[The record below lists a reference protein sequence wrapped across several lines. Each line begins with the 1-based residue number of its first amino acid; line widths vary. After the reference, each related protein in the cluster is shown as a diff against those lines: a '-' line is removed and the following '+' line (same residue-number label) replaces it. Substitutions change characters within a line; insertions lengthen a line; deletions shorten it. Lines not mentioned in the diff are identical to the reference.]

1 MAKLAADT
9 LPSIVSVDVTLWH
22 HVYPD
27 DRLDSKKQYD
37 ARVREVKSA
46 KKKKSTKKVKSAT
59 RSSRG
64 FFIATNG
71 EKNRILTCAHTMDD
85 CYSPHVEDLP
95 AESANCYF
103 KFENTCS
110 HQDMEIHNNPGIR
123 DISVMKRSKTAA
135 NCIALC

>member
-46 KKKKSTKKVKSAT
+46 KKKKSTKKV
-59 RSSRG
+59 
-64 FFIATNG
+64 
-71 EKNRILTCAHTMDD
+71 
-85 CYSPHVEDLP
+85 
-95 AESANCYF
+95 
-103 KFENTCS
+103 
-110 HQDMEIHNNPGIR
+110 
-123 DISVMKRSKTAA
+123 MK
-135 NCIALC
+135 